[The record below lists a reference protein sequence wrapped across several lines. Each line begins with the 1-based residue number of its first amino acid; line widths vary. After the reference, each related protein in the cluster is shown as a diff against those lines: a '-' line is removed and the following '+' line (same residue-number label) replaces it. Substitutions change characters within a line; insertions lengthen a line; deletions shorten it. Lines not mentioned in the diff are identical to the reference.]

1 MSVGGMIFRGCLVIA
16 NIFSSN
22 PLNHSETLIE
32 KPQYS
37 GQFLSRTQSLGT
49 VSNVRAKFTS
59 F

>member
-37 GQFLSRTQSLGT
+37 GQFLYRTKSLGT
-49 VSNVRAKFTS
+49 V
-59 F
+59 

>member
-1 MSVGGMIFRGCLVIA
+1 MSAGGMIYRGCLVMA

-37 GQFLSRTQSLGT
+37 GQFLYRTQSLGT
-49 VSNVRAKFTS
+49 V
-59 F
+59 